1 MEIKPEDLINY
12 RRLSKLLTGN
22 YFTIRSERK
31 SKNHQDKVDSL
42 KLCIDNWLIENYL
55 KTE

>member
-42 KLCIDNWLIENYL
+42 KLCIDNWLIENNL